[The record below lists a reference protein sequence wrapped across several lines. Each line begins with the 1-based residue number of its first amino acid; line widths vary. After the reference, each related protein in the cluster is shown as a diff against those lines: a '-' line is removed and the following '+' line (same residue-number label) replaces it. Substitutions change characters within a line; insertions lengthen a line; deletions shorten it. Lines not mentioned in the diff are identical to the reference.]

1 MVRRLTK
8 CNTFDIRLALMDISQ
23 PLNHLGYKAVNACRL
38 CGSSNLDLALKLR
51 DTPFGDRYLP
61 AGKGAV
67 NANLIPLE
75 VLQCLDCNGFQT
87 SVVVDV
93 EGMYEHYLSRPG
105 AVNKVLSGAYRKYA
119 EHLNSLLHLNSK
131 DLVVE
136 IGSND
141 GLFASLYAEKGVRCL
156 GVDPAQNLSAVA
168 LGRGVKTISKFFGSS
183 VAKDITDEYGKAKLI
198 VANFM
203 VANVTDLDDFMI
215 GINALLAT
223 DGIFAMETNYV
234 LDVVDNMQL
243 EVINHEHISYFSV
256 VSLSRFLEK
265 HGLEIFRAQRVPS
278 KSGSLRC
285 YIQHRGSNYELERSV
300 SEAKSY
306 EIDYGVFLPSVWKPM
321 EFAIDHVR
329 SAAGKYFE
337 PKVADGIVGYGS
349 SIGATTLIYS
359 LGIGHYL
366 KALIDDDP
374 YRQGLESPGFAIP
387 TVSKDYIF
395 FESRRANYCVVLA
408 PRYVSQIISNN
419 QDACD
424 AGVIFSRIWPVL
436 EEVPYKTWRGEP
448 GTKSFEKPV

>member
-1 MVRRLTK
+1 MVRSKLV
-8 CNTFDIRLALMDISQ
+8 
-23 PLNHLGYKAVNACRL
+23 NHLGYEVVKTCRL
-38 CGSSNLDLALKLR
+38 CGSFDLASALRLR

-61 AGKGAV
+61 PGKGAA

-75 VLQCLDCNGFQT
+75 VVQCIVCNGFQT

-105 AVNKVLSGAYRKYA
+105 AVNKILSGAYRLYA
-119 EHLNSLLHLNSK
+119 ENLNSLLGLTSK
-131 DLVVE
+131 DLMVE

-141 GLFASLYAEKGVRCL
+141 GLFASLYAERGVRCL
-156 GVDPAQNLSAVA
+156 GVDPAQNLSQVA
-168 LGRGVKTISKFFGSS
+168 LERGVKTISTFFGSS
-183 VAKDITDEYGKAKLI
+183 VANGIVAEHGNAKLI

-203 VANVTDLDDFMI
+203 VANVSDLDDFML
-215 GINALLAT
+215 GVKTLLAS
-223 DGIFAMETNYV
+223 DGIYAMETNYV

-243 EVINHEHISYFSV
+243 EVINHEHITYFSV
-256 VSLSRFLEK
+256 VSLSTFLEK

-285 YIQHRGSNYELERSV
+285 YIQHKGSNFEIESSV
-300 SEAKSY
+300 ADAKRC

-321 EFAIDHVR
+321 ECAIAHVR
-329 SAAGKYFE
+329 AAAGKYFE
-337 PKVADGIVGYGS
+337 PKTSEGIAGYGS

-359 LGIGHYL
+359 LEIGQYL

-387 TVSKDYIF
+387 TVSKDDIF
-395 FESRRANYCVVLA
+395 TNEIKAKYCMVLA

-419 QDACD
+419 RSVSD

-436 EEVPYKTWRGEP
+436 EEVPFKPWRGETE
-448 GTKSFEKPV
+448 TKSFES

>member
-1 MVRRLTK
+1 MIVDSSQIV
-8 CNTFDIRLALMDISQ
+8 NQLA
-23 PLNHLGYKAVNACRL
+23 YEVVKTCRL
-38 CGSSNLDLALKLR
+38 CGSSDLVSSLRLR

-61 AGKGAV
+61 PGKGAA

-75 VLQCLDCNGFQT
+75 VVQCMACNGFQT

-105 AVNKVLSGAYRKYA
+105 AVNKVLSGAYREYA
-119 EHLNSLLHLNSK
+119 EHLNGLL
-131 DLVVE
+131 DLTVNDLMVE

-156 GVDPAQNLSAVA
+156 GVDPAQNLSQVA
-168 LGRGVKTISKFFGSS
+168 LERGVETISTFFGSS
-183 VAKDITDEYGKAKLI
+183 VANDIVAEHGNAKLM

-203 VANVTDLDDFMI
+203 VANVSDLDDFMK
-215 GINALLAT
+215 GVKTLLAS
-223 DGIFAMETNYV
+223 DGIYAMETNYV

-243 EVINHEHISYFSV
+243 EVINHEHITYFSV
-256 VSLSRFLEK
+256 VSLSTFLEK

-285 YIQHRGSNYELERSV
+285 YIQHKGSNFEIESSV
-300 SEAKSY
+300 ADAKRC

-321 EFAIDHVR
+321 EYVIDHVR
-329 SAAGKYFE
+329 AAAGRYFE
-337 PKVADGIVGYGS
+337 TKTSEGIVGYGS

-359 LGIGHYL
+359 LEIGQYL

-387 TVSKDYIF
+387 TVSKNVIF
-395 FESRRANYCVVLA
+395 ANEIKAKYCVILA
-408 PRYVSQIISNN
+408 PRYVSQIVSNN
-419 QDACD
+419 RGEGDSE
-424 AGVIFSRIWPVL
+424 VVFWRIWPVL
-436 EEVPYKTWRGEP
+436 EEVPFKPWRGETE
-448 GTKSFEKPV
+448 TKSFES